1 LRAQDYRSAVL
12 LRFPDCLSLLYNEG
26 FYAGVLLLNAIG
38 EIVRAVL
45 KQHNETKS
53 QNDEQNEPKKA
64 AQERH
69 TNRLTRR
76 DTAINTRRR
85 NDSVLNGM
93 AKLPSYLAMRVPLL
107 DLTEQYR
114 VLGDS
119 IREAINQVL
128 ASGRFILG
136 PQVEAF
142 EKAISAYCSTPH
154 AVGVS
159 SGTDALLAILMAL
172 GIGRGDAVMT
182 TPYTFFAT
190 AGCIARVGARP
201 LFADI
206 DPETYNIGPSAIQEC
221 IEKNCRMTSNG
232 EWTTKNGEKVRA
244 IVPVH
249 LFGLC
254 CKMDAIHEISERY
267 RLEVIEDAAQAIGAE
282 FPLRERIAKAGTMGG
297 VGFFSF
303 YPSKNLG
310 AAGDAGMIVCRD
322 KELAQKLRTFR
333 EHGMEPR
340 YFHHVIG
347 GNFRLDEIQ
356 AAILAVKLPYLEKW
370 AAARRAAADFYG
382 AEFARTGLTER
393 IALPAEP
400 YRERGL
406 TNHHVYH
413 QYVIRT
419 PMRDALR
426 EHLDKREIQTAIYYP
441 LGLHE
446 QKCFAYLDYKK
457 GDFPETERA
466 ARETLALPIY
476 PEIPREAQRYVVSA
490 IAEFFN

>member
-1 LRAQDYRSAVL
+1 
-12 LRFPDCLSLLYNEG
+12 
-26 FYAGVLLLNAIG
+26 
-38 EIVRAVL
+38 
-45 KQHNETKS
+45 
-53 QNDEQNEPKKA
+53 
-64 AQERH
+64 
-69 TNRLTRR
+69 
-76 DTAINTRRR
+76 
-85 NDSVLNGM
+85 M

-107 DLTEQYR
+107 DLSEQYR
-114 VLGDS
+114 ALGVS
-119 IREAINQVL
+119 IRGAIDDVL

-136 PQVEAF
+136 PKVEAF
-142 EKAISAYCSTPH
+142 EKAMCGYCNTPH

-172 GIGRGDAVMT
+172 GIGRGDAVIT

-190 AGCIARVGARP
+190 AGCLARVGARP

-206 DPETYNIGPSAIQEC
+206 DRETYNIRPSAIQEC
-221 IEKNCRMTSNG
+221 VEKNCQPDADGT
-232 EWTTKNGEKVRA
+232 WKTKRGEKLRA
-244 IVPVH
+244 MVPVH

-254 CKMDAIHEISERY
+254 CEMDALLEIAERY
-267 RLEVIEDAAQAIGAE
+267 RLVLIEDAAQAIGAE
-282 FPLRERIAKAGTMGG
+282 FPFPDTIAKAGTMGE
-297 VGFFSF
+297 VGLFSF

-310 AAGDAGMIVCRD
+310 AAGDAGMVVCRD
-322 KELAQKLRTFR
+322 EQLTQKVRTFR

-370 AAARRAAADFYG
+370 AAARRAAGDFYA
-382 AEFARTGLTER
+382 AEFARAELTER
-393 IALPAEP
+393 ITMPAEP

-406 TNHHVYH
+406 MNHHVYH

-426 EHLDKREIQTAIYYP
+426 EHLGKREIETAIYYP

-446 QKCFAYLDYKK
+446 QKCFTYLGYKK

-466 ARETLALPIY
+466 ACETLALPIY
-476 PEIPREAQRYVVSA
+476 PEISRESQRYVVDA
-490 IAEFFN
+490 IAEFYS

>member
-1 LRAQDYRSAVL
+1 
-12 LRFPDCLSLLYNEG
+12 
-26 FYAGVLLLNAIG
+26 
-38 EIVRAVL
+38 
-45 KQHNETKS
+45 
-53 QNDEQNEPKKA
+53 
-64 AQERH
+64 
-69 TNRLTRR
+69 
-76 DTAINTRRR
+76 
-85 NDSVLNGM
+85 M

-107 DLTEQYR
+107 DLSEQYSA
-114 VLGDS
+114 LGDS
-119 IREAINQVL
+119 IREAIKAVL

-136 PQVEAF
+136 PKVEAF
-142 EKAISAYCSTPH
+142 ENAMCAYCDTPH
-154 AVGVS
+154 AIGAS

-172 GIGRGDAVMT
+172 GIGRGDAVIT

-206 DPETYNIGPSAIQEC
+206 EPETYNIWPSAIQEC
-221 IEKNCRMTSNG
+221 IEKNCQPDAGGT
-232 EWTTKNGEKVRA
+232 WKTKNGEKVRA

-254 CKMDAIHEISERY
+254 CEMDAVLEIAERY
-267 RLEVIEDAAQAIGAE
+267 RLDVIEDAAQAIGAE
-282 FPLRERIAKAGTMGG
+282 FPVRGGTAKAGTMGE

-310 AAGDAGMIVCRD
+310 AAGDAGMIICRD
-322 KELAQKLRTFR
+322 QHLAQKLRTFR

-347 GNFRLDEIQ
+347 GNFRLDELQ
-356 AAILAVKLPYLEKW
+356 AAILAVKLPYLDKW
-370 AAARRAAADFYG
+370 AAARRAAANFYTTELLR
-382 AEFARTGLTER
+382 AGLTEK
-393 IALPAEP
+393 ITAPSEP
-400 YRERGL
+400 YRDRGL

-426 EHLDKREIQTAIYYP
+426 QHLGKREIHTAIYYP
-441 LGLHE
+441 LGLHQQE
-446 QKCFAYLDYKK
+446 CFAHLGYKK

-466 ARETLALPIY
+466 ARETLALPTY
-476 PEIPREAQRYVVSA
+476 PEISREAQQYVVNA
-490 IAEFFN
+490 IAEFFS